1 MTQNLLSCPIMF
13 WCLVLFILINPL
25 FSDPFDSTAY
35 LLKRLP
41 EGSATRGKVQAQ
53 KSFYRGSRRYQCST
67 CHAFSEHPYQKR
79 RFPGPPLKD
88 SYYRSSFANRR
99 HEHIHEAVKY
109 CMVQYQSLPDDE
121 TTNKDS
127 RDVTAWLRSVSSP
140 VTTSPWPYL
149 GPPKT
154 IPDGIF
160 SEDMHRVTE
169 GQVLYENSC
178 FDCHESRKSM
188 SLLGKTLS
196 REDIY
201 RRLRGMKILV
211 ENNPQKAVY
220 DLSRLSDEDLT
231 TIISF
236 LMHSQRKL

>member
-1 MTQNLLSCPIMF
+1 MF
-13 WCLVLFILINPL
+13 WCLVLLILINPL
-25 FSDPFDSTAY
+25 FSDPFDHTAY
-35 LLKRLP
+35 LLNPLP
-41 EGSATRGKVQAQ
+41 EGSATRGKIQAQ
-53 KSFYRGSRRYQCST
+53 KTYYRGEKRYQCYT
-67 CHAFSEHPYQKR
+67 CHALSEPPYQKR

-88 SYYRSSFANRR
+88 SYYRSSYANLRFQ
-99 HEHIHEAVKY
+99 EAKEVVLH
-109 CMVQYQSLPDDE
+109 CMLQYQNLPDDE
-121 TTNKDS
+121 KTNKDS
-127 RDVTAWLRSVSSP
+127 HDVSAWLRSISSP
-140 VTTSPWPYL
+140 ITTSPWPYL
-149 GPPKT
+149 GPPQT

-160 SEDMHRVTE
+160 KDDLHRVAE

-178 FDCHESRKSM
+178 MDCHESKKSM

-201 RRLRGMKILV
+201 RRLRGMKNLL
-211 ENNPQKAVY
+211 ENNPKKAVY